1 MVIVGSRTQI
11 CHYLVYSSSTSL
23 IYTVSMIL
31 VGVLDDKIQ
40 QTPVMADDEGAPLR
54 MLYCKTIYRHPR
66 LMKSKNAKRCR
77 SDLTTIQR
85 LLTKHRMVML
95 VQKSQREKRD
105 PSVKYQFV
113 VLYW

>member
-1 MVIVGSRTQI
+1 
-11 CHYLVYSSSTSL
+11 
-23 IYTVSMIL
+23 MIL

-77 SDLTTIQR
+77 SDLTTIVNDYGV
-85 LLTKHRMVML
+85 L
-95 VQKSQREKRD
+95 
-105 PSVKYQFV
+105 
-113 VLYW
+113 VLYLRNIGGKC